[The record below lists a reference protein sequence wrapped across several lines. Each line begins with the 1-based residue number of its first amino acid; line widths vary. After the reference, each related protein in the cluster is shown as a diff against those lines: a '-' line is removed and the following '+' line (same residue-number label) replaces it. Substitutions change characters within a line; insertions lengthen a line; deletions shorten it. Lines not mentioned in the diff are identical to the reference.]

1 MANYNSKIVLG
12 NGEVLIDLTADTV
25 TADKLLS
32 GYTAHGKDGAPITGS
47 CSFDADTS
55 DADAAAAE
63 ILLNKTAYVNG
74 NKLTGTM
81 PNRGGIAGSISTKAE
96 GYVIPQGYHD
106 GSGTVSIA
114 QTEQAKLVA
123 GNIRQGVTILGVEG
137 SMSGSEDV
145 SAQAVNAT
153 PTFAQQV
160 ITPDTTQGYNYLSQ
174 VTVAA
179 IPVVRTENA
188 AGGYT
193 VTVG

>member
-32 GYTAHGKDGAPITGS
+32 GYTAHGKDGAPITGA

-74 NKLTGTM
+74 NKLTGSM
-81 PNRGGIAGSISTKAE
+81 PNRGGIAGTISAKAE

-174 VTVAA
+174 VTIAA

>member
-32 GYTAHGKDGAPITGS
+32 GYTAHGKDGAPITGA

-63 ILLNKTAYVNG
+63 LLLNKTAYVNG
-74 NKLTGTM
+74 NKLTGSM